1 MQAVRLTVNYFLQK
15 KRQAGRKAESWD
27 NNKKTELAGK
37 IGLSDQERSK
47 FLPKKWLVLKSMP
60 ILEYQI
66 LNINF

>member
-47 FLPKKWLVLKSMP
+47 FLPKMACFKKYADFGEP
-60 ILEYQI
+60 NIEY
-66 LNINF
+66 